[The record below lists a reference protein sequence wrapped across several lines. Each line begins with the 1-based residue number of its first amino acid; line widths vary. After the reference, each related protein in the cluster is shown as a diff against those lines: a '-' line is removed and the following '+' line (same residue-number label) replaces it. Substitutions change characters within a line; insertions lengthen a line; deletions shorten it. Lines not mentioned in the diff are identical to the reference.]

1 MAGAHTRRPGRVKL
15 LFLMVVCAIL
25 SVALIGVLAAQ
36 RQDQARMAAVKQA
49 NAIADPILAL
59 CAQGGDVGARL
70 ASAGLC
76 GTAAAVKVNPADTP
90 PGLTE
95 DQVDAL
101 VQEQLAKQRPPQPVG
116 PTPAQLAAAVQA
128 FIAANPDYF
137 KAPAPTSQ
145 QIQSAVAAYIRAHPT
160 ETAPVVQPP
169 PTVLPQPYV
178 PPAYQ
183 MPGLGGF
190 NNTPGGVWSQPWPRS
205 RPPR

>member
-36 RQDQARMAAVKQA
+36 RQDAARMAAVKQA

-59 CAQGGDVGARL
+59 CAQGGDVGSRL

-95 DQVDAL
+95 DQVEAL
-101 VQEQLAKQRPPQPVG
+101 VQSELAKRPTPQPVG
-116 PTPAQLAAAVQA
+116 PTTAQLTAAVQA

-137 KAPAPTSQ
+137 KAPAPTSA
-145 QIQSAVAAYIRAHPT
+145 QIQTAVTAYMRTHPAPVLQQPLVPQV
-160 ETAPVVQPP
+160 TAP
-169 PTVLPQPYV
+169 PT
-178 PPAYQ
+178 YQ
-183 MPGLGGF
+183 LPGLGGF
-190 NNTPGGVWSQPWPRS
+190 PGTPAPAWQPSWSGGRRFSPR
-205 RPPR
+205 